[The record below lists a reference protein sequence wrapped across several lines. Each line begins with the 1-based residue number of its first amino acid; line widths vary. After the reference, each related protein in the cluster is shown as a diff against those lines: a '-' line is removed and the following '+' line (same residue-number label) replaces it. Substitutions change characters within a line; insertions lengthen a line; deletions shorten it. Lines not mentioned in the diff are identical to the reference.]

1 MANLEFSDRELEQ
14 AAGQVSDCL
23 LEALPEGEEPH
34 TFSPQF
40 EGQMA
45 QLLSRGRRHRSLR
58 QAGRLAGLVAANIAA
73 RFGLMLAAQAVGVD
87 VFGIFAHW
95 TDETFHFIVHE
106 DEEDSLWYED
116 YREELDEA
124 ELLEEYLPTWVPEG
138 YEVVDLQI
146 HSLTRWTDIYLLYSN
161 EDAAVFDLLIS
172 IHEDPQDMAYGIFE
186 KDDTPVQTL
195 QIEGKTVYLFEN
207 LGSRTAVCQDRNAIY
222 SLVGDFTQ
230 PIVEGVFGSIPAQ

>member
-58 QAGRLAGLVAANIAA
+58 QAGRLAGLVAAIIAA
-73 RFGLMLAAQAVGVD
+73 LFGLMLAAQAVGVD

-186 KDDTPVQTL
+186 KDDTPVQAISRLTITQLYGIMTCWCMSDGAIDADTL
-195 QIEGKTVYLFEN
+195 LEDYCELQLKAMLSPYI
-207 LGSRTAVCQDRNAIY
+207 R
-222 SLVGDFTQ
+222 
-230 PIVEGVFGSIPAQ
+230 